1 MTNFRKLPQQQQE
14 IILLNGSIKKPRG
27 EQKAKKDDQS
37 EDPGVQEV
45 RETRR
50 QREMRLKVFWSTG
63 ELSEN
68 KQQG

>member
-27 EQKAKKDDQS
+27 EQKAKKEDQS